1 MKRMHFIILSCL
13 LAQNAFS
20 AVDGAKDDVG
30 VLLPQVEKPVVSV
43 LSDSYPITRADNQP
57 AYSYPGSPDK

>member
-20 AVDGAKDDVG
+20 AVDGAKDDVAFCCRK
-30 VLLPQVEKPVVSV
+30 LKN
-43 LSDSYPITRADNQP
+43 R
-57 AYSYPGSPDK
+57 

>member
-43 LSDSYPITRADNQP
+43 LS
-57 AYSYPGSPDK
+57 